1 MTKSPRAVARE
12 ALRWPGRPC
21 PLTRRSSRQG
31 LHPAPALRRPG
42 PEDLPQG
49 RLPGRRPGARGLR
62 RAAPGPGPGRGP
74 ALLDPLLRR
83 QAAAK
88 KGEFVVLLFRATARA
103 REGGL
108 IGPEPTAA
116 VDATGLESRHTSR
129 YFFNRAG
136 RKHGSRVWTKLTVA
150 CDTASHFLAGARVSL
165 GPANDAPQFRP
176 VMAQASLAVGYDRV
190 LADAAF
196 DSEASHR
203 YCREELGV
211 RSTVIPLN
219 RRGQGANGP
228 GPVIDARWSSGSAN
242 GLAAAG
248 TGACTGSA
256 GRRRAPSRGTSTA
269 RIGPARQVGRVARAR
284 VLPACTHPQPHAP
297 RRYRVEGFN
306 RAFDGLWAATWTMC
320 VGEFDLVARLCA
332 RWDIELGPTEP
343 RFEDEWP
350 ITPDT
355 PPAFAGLGGVLA
367 ESHAAIRA
375 FRERRW

>member
-1 MTKSPRAVARE
+1 MVYEHHQTDDQVATRRGPRGAALARE
-12 ALRWPGRPC
+12 TLPAYSSKFSRKDFTQHQLFAVLALKTFLKADYRGVAQV
-21 PLTRRSSRQG
+21 L
-31 LHPAPALRRPG
+31 ADFAELRRTWAWK
-42 PEDLPQG
+42 
-49 RLPGRRPGARGLR
+49 RSRTTRPSAT
-62 RAAPGPGPGRGP
+62 P
-74 ALLDPLLRR
+74 

-88 KGEFVVLLFRATARA
+88 KGEFVVLLFRAAARA

-165 GPANDAPQFRP
+165 GPANNAPQFRP

-219 RRGQGANGP
+219 RRGPGARMAQDPLSTPDGQAVP
-228 GPVIDARWSSGSAN
+228 QTASRQPVQAHVRAALAG
-242 GLAAAG
+242 GERLLAAQ
-248 TGACTGSA
+248 
-256 GRRRAPSRGTSTA
+256 APA
-269 RIGPARQVGRVARAR
+269 RIGPARQVGRVAQAR

-306 RAFDGLWAATWTMC
+306 RATRQL
-320 VGEFDLVARLCA
+320 R
-332 RWDIELGPTEP
+332 
-343 RFEDEWP
+343 
-350 ITPDT
+350 
-355 PPAFAGLGGVLA
+355 LGGQN
-367 ESHAAIRA
+367 SST
-375 FRERRW
+375 ERL